1 MKYNIPV
8 FLLLISIN
16 IYAQQVGTWKN
27 YSNMSDVN
35 DAVVTSEGIWA
46 VTTGGAFYYDFDG
59 NTYLELN
66 KAKGLSSNNLTAVT
80 VDKYGNIWFGS
91 SSGTIDI
98 YNPESGLVIKHI
110 MDIYNSDK
118 TKKQVNELRAEG
130 DTIYAAL
137 DFGLSLINANS
148 YSFYDTYLKLGSFST
163 DTKVISSFKDD
174 VLFVATENG
183 IAKQKKGQNNLS
195 FPDSWENFTTTSG
208 LLSESVGKFVLYKNS
223 IIVSSAKGLA
233 AYNSSG
239 VWTNFIPSLNNASI
253 VDLIS
258 RNDSLFILTSSEF
271 FVYANDLLSSPYV
284 TTPYSQNGL
293 SAKPG
298 RMLLL
303 TDNGIVEPKVSGSYN
318 YIAPLGPSSNVFMG
332 MAVDEDG
339 NLWAGSGNSP
349 GTGFYKFDGSTWTN
363 YYTSAIPKANFPS
376 FIKVFV
382 APDNTKYFMNW
393 GDGFTRL
400 KDNKFQIFN
409 TYNTDLVGISKDVN
423 YLVVQGLATDSKG
436 NLWILTYDS
445 ANKIP
450 LAVLKTDSTWA
461 FYNDVLSDKILQ
473 GYDLVVDEYYT
484 KWMLVSDEG
493 SSTGNRLYYFNE
505 SKSVT
510 SSDKNGW
517 GSVTESNG
525 LSSSTVNTMVLD
537 RRGEIWVGTSAGLNS
552 IVNTKSPRSVT
563 TIYPLRSQV
572 VTSIAVDALNQ
583 KWVGTTQGAYLL
595 SSDGT
600 KLLASYTS
608 ADSPLPSDQIRSIAI
623 DDNAGIVYF
632 GTDYGL
638 ASLTTSSL
646 APATDFSNLSVFP
659 NPVYLEK
666 GNSVNITIDGLIRDS
681 EVKILSVTGKVIT
694 TIISP
699 GGKIAS
705 WDGKDL
711 NGNFVSSGVYIVVA
725 YDAEGN
731 SVGTTKVAVLRK

>member
-1 MKYNIPV
+1 MKYFISV
-8 FLLLISIN
+8 FLLLISLN
-16 IYAQQVGTWKN
+16 ISAQQVGTWKN
-27 YSNMSDVN
+27 YSNMSDIN
-35 DAVVTSEGIWA
+35 DAVLTSDGIWA
-46 VTTGGAFYYDFDG
+46 VTTGGAFFYNFST

-66 KAKGLSSNNLTAVT
+66 KAKGLSSNDLTSVA
-80 VDKYGNIWFGS
+80 VDKYGQVWLGS
-91 SSGTIDI
+91 SSGTIDV

-118 TKKQVNELRAEG
+118 TKKQINELRADG

-137 DFGLSLINANS
+137 DFGLSLINASS

-163 DTKVISSFKDD
+163 DTKVISSFKND

-195 FPDSWENFTTTSG
+195 YPDSWDNFTTASG
-208 LLSESVGKFVLYKNS
+208 LLSESVGKFVSYKNS
-223 IIVSSAKGLA
+223 TVVSSAKGLA
-233 AYNSSG
+233 VYNSSG
-239 VWTNFIPSLNNASI
+239 NWTSYITALNNTPI

-258 RNDSLFILTSSEF
+258 RNDTLFILTATEL
-271 FVYANDLLSSPYV
+271 FVFANDLLTSPFVNSSY
-284 TTPYSQNGL
+284 TNNGL
-293 SAKPG
+293 SAKTG
-298 RMLLL
+298 QMILL
-303 TDNGIVEPKVSGSYN
+303 TNNGIVEPKVSGSYTF
-318 YIAPLGPSSNVFMG
+318 IAPQGPSSNVFMG
-332 MAVDEDG
+332 MAVDDDG

-349 GTGFYKFDGSTWTN
+349 GSGFYKFDGSAWTN
-363 YYTSAIPKANFPS
+363 YNTTDIANANFPS
-376 FIKVFV
+376 FIKVFI

-409 TYNTDLVGISKDVN
+409 TYNTDLVGISKNIN
-423 YLVVQGLATDSKG
+423 YLVIQGLATDSKG

-445 ANKIP
+445 ANKVP

-461 FYNDVLSDKILQ
+461 FYNDVLSDKVLQ
-473 GYDLVVDEYYT
+473 GYDLAVDEYDT
-484 KWMLVSDEG
+484 KWLLVSDEG

-517 GSVTESNG
+517 GQVTESNG
-525 LSSSTVNTMVLD
+525 LSSSTVNTMVID

-552 IVNTKSPRSVT
+552 IVNTKSPRSIT

-572 VTSIAVDALNQ
+572 VTAIAVDALNQ

-600 KLLASYTS
+600 RLLASYTS

-623 DDNAGIVYF
+623 DDNQGIVYF

-659 NPVYLEK
+659 NPVYLDK
-666 GNSVNITIDGLIRDS
+666 GNSVNVTIDGLIRDS
-681 EVKILSVTGKVIT
+681 EIKILSITGKVIT
-694 TIISP
+694 TITSP
-699 GGKIAS
+699 GGKIAF

-711 NGNFVSSGVYIVVA
+711 NGNLVNSGVYIVVA

-731 SVGTTKVAVLRK
+731 SVGTTKVAVLKK